1 VTVVEFVSAVDE
13 LAPAL
18 AAIYRASFAESPYE
32 EGEEDVE
39 RFARS
44 QLPTHTRRRDFRCAI
59 AREGGE
65 LVGFAY
71 GYTGEAGQ
79 FWTEWVRERIPADLA
94 EEWLGGHFEFV
105 ELAVLPDHQRRGIG
119 SALHDALLADLP
131 HQRALLSTLREDT
144 AARRLYL
151 RRGWRVLWEDLNGK
165 SSLLGLELPRS
176 ARA

>member
-1 VTVVEFVSAVDE
+1 VTVVELVSAVDE

-94 EEWLGGHFEFV
+94 EGLGGHFEFV